1 MVCTVSP
8 RPLPDQRPHE
18 KGVDA
23 VASLLYRYLA
33 SLPNPERDHATNRA
47 MGQSIGRSERKVAS
61 AVAALVGSGLVG
73 RSCRAPDRTDPST
86 VLGRVIVACSEP
98 AGAA

>member
-18 KGVDA
+18 KGLDA

-47 MGQSIGRSERKVAS
+47 LGQSIGRSERKVAS
-61 AVAALVGSGLVG
+61 AVAGLDGSGLAR
-73 RSCRAPDRTDPST
+73 RSYRVPDRTDPST
-86 VLGRVIVACSEP
+86 LLGRVIVVCSDP
-98 AGAA
+98 ARTA